1 MMSHKLWV
9 TAVGVVTYR
18 QENERQAG
26 REGGG
31 KNTMMNAKRKYKD
44 GEKKIK
50 EMRCLLLKSMV
61 TPIQS
66 TGASAK
72 MTRSFPFKRENSHGH
87 GFRKCKTSIARQPSG
102 VEIKKQLTHC
112 GCQTARL
119 EERRLPANMTR
130 VQLIETELIKGNR

>member
-50 EMRCLLLKSMV
+50 EMRCLLLKSMLFDFE
-61 TPIQS
+61 I
-66 TGASAK
+66 
-72 MTRSFPFKRENSHGH
+72 SFVR
-87 GFRKCKTSIARQPSG
+87 G
-102 VEIKKQLTHC
+102 VIHYEWAFVFGTHYC
-112 GCQTARL
+112 HLLSKVSFSKDFLKYFILLFYVFLG
-119 EERRLPANMTR
+119 
-130 VQLIETELIKGNR
+130 